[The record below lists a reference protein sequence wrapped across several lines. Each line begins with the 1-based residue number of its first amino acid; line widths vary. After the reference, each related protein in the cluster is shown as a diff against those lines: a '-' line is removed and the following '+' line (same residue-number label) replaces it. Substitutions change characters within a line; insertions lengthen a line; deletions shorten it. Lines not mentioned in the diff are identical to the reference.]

1 MHECQPIYKEHRQCS
16 RPKRG
21 DRGGRHALKVCCDNR
36 FAPYRREVKDDS
48 SGFEHVFIGETRDK
62 KKGVR
67 SA

>member
-1 MHECQPIYKEHRQCS
+1 M
-16 RPKRG
+16 
-21 DRGGRHALKVCCDNR
+21 KVCCDNR